1 MANRFG
7 GDLWMMMRHII
18 FKIFLVAVGVI
29 AAFAVVLIFFFDSFT
44 VKGDSMEP
52 TFHNGQRIYVN
63 KLLMGARIYRNYDF
77 SSTKLSSF
85 RMPGLRKLS
94 VGDIVIFNYPFVCSK
109 DTIGFKINYV
119 YAKRCLGAPGDSVR
133 IKDGFY
139 RDEEGRIVGE
149 SEYQYRLHNIPDS
162 SLMKVKGCY
171 YAMNG
176 WNVKCFGPIYVP
188 GKGDKVTIGETDFL
202 WYRKLIK
209 YETGFMPAIDSQGQ
223 VSLDGKILKEYTFKG
238 NWYFLGGDNV
248 LNSRDSRYFGLVPEE
263 YIVGIVIQ

>member
-1 MANRFG
+1 MGR
-7 GDLWMMMRHII
+7 RII
-18 FKIFLVAVGVI
+18 FRIIVVAFGMI
-29 AAFAVVLIFFFDSFT
+29 AAFAVALIFFFDSFT

-149 SEYQYRLHNIPDS
+149 REFQYRLHNLSDS
-162 SLMKVKGCY
+162 SLMKIKGCY

-176 WNVKCFGPIYVP
+176 WNIKNFGPAYVP
-188 GKGDKVTIGETDFL
+188 GKGDKVTVRRSDFL

-209 YETGFMPAIDSQGQ
+209 YETGFMPAIDSLGRIY
-223 VSLDGKILKEYTFKG
+223 LDGKILREYEFKG

-248 LNSRDSRYFGLVPEE
+248 LDSRDSRYFGLVPEE
-263 YIVGIVIQ
+263 YIVGIVIR